1 MITNYL
7 KIAFRGFAKH
17 KLTFFINTLGLS
29 LGLWAAIL
37 IGLWIKSELEVGK
50 GLPEIE
56 QAYRVMEHQSYGS
69 EIFTTNSTPGIL
81 AEAMKENLSEVEK
94 AATFSWEEVHLFV
107 KGDKR
112 VKLNGFYAGA
122 DYLQIFQ
129 YPFVK
134 GNPEKALTDKSHIIL
149 TEDAAIK
156 LFGKTDIIGESVEMI
171 SNDGR
176 ELYIVQGVLAE
187 LKNTVQNRFEYILPY
202 QVMFDKPYNDWLK
215 YWGNNGPSTIVK
227 LQAGTD
233 PDKFSASIKDFI
245 LKQKQADNEG
255 SNVELF
261 AFPQSELYLHGSWKD
276 GKLQEGR
283 IKTVKLFAMIGLF
296 ILIIACINFM
306 NLSTAKSQKRAKEVG
321 VRKVSGA
328 DKTSLVYQFLSESL
342 LVTIFS
348 GLLAL
353 ILVQVTLPI
362 FNNLTGKVLEIPFSQ
377 LTFWL
382 QLIGILAF
390 TGLVAGSYPAFYLSA
405 TKVVSVFKDHVKAGK
420 NVVLA
425 RKGLVLFQFIL
436 ASALILSTVVIFRQ
450 IEYALNRDLGYEK
463 DQLISIELDGD
474 LSQKYDIL
482 KAKLQS
488 NPNIESVTRT
498 THNLTGRSS
507 STGDVEWEGKDPG
520 FSALFERFMV
530 DYDFVE
536 TMGMKMV
543 EGTDFSRERGADS
556 TLSVLVNRRAFELIT
571 QDNSEL
577 RTISIGGENRQIVGV
592 VEDFHF
598 QSFHQS
604 MEPAF
609 LLLDPSFGF
618 NSFIRVKSGEMEA
631 TLSFIQ
637 SVVEELNPEFP
648 FAYRFMDDTY
658 ARMYQDDVRLR
669 DLTQYFSILTILIS
683 CLGLLGL
690 SAHVAEQKT
699 KEIGIRK
706 VLGASTFSILNVIN
720 REFIAIV
727 SLSIVIGSGL
737 GYWFMSDWL
746 EGYAYRI
753 SFEWWFIPFS
763 AVLILGIALITVT
776 LQSIRAVKSNPVQ
789 AIKSE

>member
-1 MITNYL
+1 MLTNYL

-37 IGLWIKSELEVGK
+37 IGLWIKSEFEVGK

-122 DYLQIFQ
+122 DYLQILQ

-202 QVMFDKPYNDWLK
+202 QVMFDKPYNEWLK

-245 LKQKQADNEG
+245 LKQKQADHEG

-571 QDNSEL
+571 QHNSEL
-577 RTISIGGENRQIVGV
+577 RTISIGGENRQISGV

-776 LQSIRAVKSNPVQ
+776 LQSIRAVRSNPVQ

>member
-1 MITNYL
+1 MLSNYL
-7 KIAFRGFAKH
+7 KIALRGFAKN
-17 KLTFFINTLGLS
+17 KLTFFINLFGLS

-37 IGLWIKSELEVGK
+37 IGLWIKSEFEVGK

-56 QAYRVMEHQSYGS
+56 QVYRIMEHQSYGT
-69 EIFTTNSTPGIL
+69 EVFTTNSTPGIL

-94 AATFSWEEVHLFV
+94 AATFSWEEIHLFV

-122 DYLQIFQ
+122 DYLQILQ
-129 YPFVK
+129 YPFVQ

-171 SNDGR
+171 SSDGR
-176 ELYIVQGVLAE
+176 ELYIVQGVLAD
-187 LKNTVQNRFEYILPY
+187 LKNTVQNRFDYILPY
-202 QVMFDKPYNDWLK
+202 QVMFEKPYNDWLK
-215 YWGNNGPSTIVK
+215 YWGNNGPSTIIK

-261 AFPQSELYLHGSWKD
+261 AFPQSELYLHGSWND
-276 GKLQEGR
+276 GKLQVGR
-283 IKTVKLFAMIGLF
+283 IKTVKLFALIGLF

-328 DKTSLVYQFLSESL
+328 DKVSLVYQFLSESL

-405 TKVVSVFKDHVKAGK
+405 TKVVSVFKNHVKGGK

-436 ASALILSTVVIFRQ
+436 ASGLILSTVVIFRQ

-463 DQLISIELDGD
+463 DQLVSIELDGD

-571 QDNSEL
+571 QNDSEL
-577 RTISIGGENRQIVGV
+577 RTISIGGENRQIAGV

-618 NSFIRVKSGEMEA
+618 NSFIRVKSGEMDA
-631 TLSFIQ
+631 TLRFIQ

-727 SLSIVIGSGL
+727 SLSIVIGCGL

-753 SFEWWFIPFS
+753 DFEWWFIPF
-763 AVLILGIALITVT
+763 AAGVILGVALLTVT
-776 LQSIRAVKSNPVQ
+776 AQSLKAARSNPVH
-789 AIKSE
+789 AIKTE

>member
-1 MITNYL
+1 MLTNYL
-7 KIAFRGFAKH
+7 KIALRGFTKH
-17 KLTFFINTLGLS
+17 KLTFLINTIGLS

-37 IGLWIKSELEVGK
+37 IGLWIKSEFEVGK

-56 QAYRVMEHQSYGS
+56 QAYRIMEHQSYGT

-81 AEAMKENLSEVEK
+81 AEAMKENLAEVEK
-94 AATFSWEEVHLFV
+94 AATYSWEEVHLFV
-107 KGDKR
+107 RDDKR
-112 VKLNGFYAGA
+112 VKLSGFYAGA
-122 DYLQIFQ
+122 DYLQILQ
-129 YPFVK
+129 YPFVH
-134 GNPEKALTDKSHIIL
+134 GNPEKALIDKSHIIL
-149 TEDAAIK
+149 TEEAANK
-156 LFGKTDIIGESVEMI
+156 LFGKTDVIGESIEMV
-171 SNDGR
+171 SSDGR
-176 ELYIVQGVLAE
+176 ELYVVQGVLAD
-187 LKNTVQNRFEYILPY
+187 LNNTIQSRFEYILPY
-202 QVMFDKPYNDWLK
+202 QVMFDKPYNEWLK

-227 LQAGTD
+227 LREGTD

-245 LKQKQADNEG
+245 LKQKQAENEG

-261 AFPQSELYLHGSWKD
+261 AFPQSELYLHGSWKE

-283 IKTVKLFAMIGLF
+283 IKTVKLFAMIGFF

-306 NLSTAKSQKRAKEVG
+306 NLSTSKSQKRAKEVG

-328 DKTSLVYQFLSESL
+328 DKSSLVYQFLSESL
-342 LVTIFS
+342 LVTFFS

-362 FNNLTGKVLEIPFSQ
+362 FNSLTGKVLEIPFSQ
-377 LTFWL
+377 MTFWI

-405 TKVVSVFKDHVKAGK
+405 TKVVSVFKNHVRGNK

-436 ASALILSTVVIFRQ
+436 ATGLILSTVVIFRQ
-450 IEYALNRDLGYEK
+450 IDYALNQNLGYEK
-463 DQLISIELDGD
+463 DQLVSIELDGD

-507 STGDVEWEGKDPG
+507 NTGDVIWEGKDPE
-520 FSALFERFMV
+520 FTALFERFMV

-536 TMGMKMV
+536 TMGMTMM
-543 EGTDFSRERGADS
+543 EGTDFSREKGADS

-571 QDNSEL
+571 QSNAEL
-577 RTISIGGENRQIVGV
+577 RTISIGGETRQISGV
-592 VEDFHF
+592 VENFHF
-598 QSFHQS
+598 ESFHQS

-618 NSFIRVKSGEMEA
+618 NSFIRVKAGEMEA
-631 TLSFIQ
+631 TLGFIQ
-637 SVVEELNPEFP
+637 SVVGELNPEFP
-648 FAYRFMDDTY
+648 FSYRFMDETY
-658 ARMYQDDVRLR
+658 ARMYRDDVRLR
-669 DLTQYFSILTILIS
+669 DLAKYFSILTILIS

-706 VLGASTFSILNVIN
+706 VLGASTLSILNVIN
-720 REFIAIV
+720 REFIGIV
-727 SLSIVIGSGL
+727 SISIVIGSGL

-746 EGYAYRI
+746 ESYAYRI
-753 SFEWWFIPFS
+753 DFEWWFVLLAA
-763 AVLILGIALITVT
+763 AVILGIAVLTVG
-776 LQSIRAVKSNPVQ
+776 LQSLKAARSNPVH